1 MEHSWT
7 DRLDRRNAMEKDQ
20 DELCV
25 ILHEESEKKY
35 PKHQRR
41 IQLFKMRRQQ
51 NESNAAFLRRLRRNL
66 DVAEVKSMTPEEL
79 AMHIFIENTDG
90 VLGKLA
96 IDELNKKNPSVDE
109 LETIVEATEVSPWY
123 EQQPKKGYSKVAN
136 ASTKGK
142 QCSQCNKSGHW
153 GACKFCKR
161 YNHPSNRCYNKPKE
175 EETTEN
181 ANKAQ
186 KVKT

>member
-7 DRLDRRNAMEKDQ
+7 DRLDRQNAMEKDL

-25 ILHEESEKKY
+25 ILHEGAEKKY

-96 IDELNKKNPSVDE
+96 MS
-109 LETIVEATEVSPWY
+109 
-123 EQQPKKGYSKVAN
+123 
-136 ASTKGK
+136 
-142 QCSQCNKSGHW
+142 
-153 GACKFCKR
+153 
-161 YNHPSNRCYNKPKE
+161 
-175 EETTEN
+175 
-181 ANKAQ
+181 
-186 KVKT
+186 

>member
-1 MEHSWT
+1 MK
-7 DRLDRRNAMEKDQ
+7 KDL

-25 ILHEESEKKY
+25 IFHEEAEKKY

-66 DVAEVKSMTPEEL
+66 DVAEVKSITLEEL
-79 AMHIFIENTDG
+79 AIHIFIKNTDG

-96 IDELNKKNPSVDE
+96 IDELNKKKLSLDE
-109 LETIVEATEVSPWY
+109 LEAIVEATEVSPWY
-123 EQQPKKGYSKVAN
+123 EQQPKKGYSKVAS

-142 QCSQCNKSGHW
+142 QCSQCNKSGYSKEDCW
-153 GACKFCKR
+153 GACKFCK
-161 YNHPSNRCYNKPKE
+161 
-175 EETTEN
+175 
-181 ANKAQ
+181 
-186 KVKT
+186 